1 MNCDRCRGLLVED
14 SIWSLNNDF
23 LEVSYMRCVNCGHHE
38 FIGNVIN
45 TLEKSSRPRFPVA
58 A

>member
-1 MNCDRCRGLLVED
+1 MDCDRCRGLLVED

-23 LEVSYMRCVNCGHHE
+23 LEVHYMRCVNCGHHE
-38 FIGNVIN
+38 FIGNGIK
-45 TLEKSSRPRFPVA
+45 TLEKSSRPRFPFA